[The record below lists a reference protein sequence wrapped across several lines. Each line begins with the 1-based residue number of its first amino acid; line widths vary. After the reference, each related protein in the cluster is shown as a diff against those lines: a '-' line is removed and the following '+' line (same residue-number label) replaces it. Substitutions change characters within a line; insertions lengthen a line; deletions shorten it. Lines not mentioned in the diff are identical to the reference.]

1 MLDVLS
7 RICSKDSSFTCS
19 EIRLSPFL
27 DAVFHVVDQH
37 GKKVTDQG
45 LITYIQEV
53 SFHYSQAGFFE
64 GLSDKHSMKKR
75 LFPLIC
81 FISRH

>member
-1 MLDVLS
+1 
-7 RICSKDSSFTCS
+7 
-19 EIRLSPFL
+19 L

-53 SFHYSQAGFFE
+53 SLQYSQAGFFE
-64 GLSDKHSMKKR
+64 GFVRSAQHENEVI
-75 LFPLIC
+75 PLRCDTIASTGC
-81 FISRH
+81 TIAVAL

>member
-1 MLDVLS
+1 MCLAE
-7 RICSKDSSFTCS
+7 IAQKDSPFTCF
-19 EIRLSPFL
+19 EIRLSVFL

-53 SFHYSQAGFFE
+53 SLQYSQAGFFE
-64 GLSDKHSMKKR
+64 GFVR
-75 LFPLIC
+75 
-81 FISRH
+81 